1 MKYFF
6 YNKYKKIKEMFI
18 FIKWEM
24 KECFCL
30 YINEINC
37 KLILMSELFD
47 EWCKKSFWKKD
58 VKLWEVW
65 KLFKVVLDW

>member
-18 FIKWEM
+18 FIEWEM
-24 KECFCL
+24 KEWFCL
-30 YINEINC
+30 YSNEINC

-58 VKLWEVW
+58 VKLWKVW
-65 KLFKVVLDW
+65 KLFKVV